1 MTTFRDFEDAEGR
14 VDWTAYKK
22 AQEDN
27 GERCITC
34 GSFIIFDKGVRTECR
49 SCKNMD
55 EDDGE
60 IDHDSIIRCPKCR
73 ETVTVADTDM
83 WELYSEDDHDVSCP
97 ECDHEFKVVTSV
109 SYSFCS
115 PEIELPHDK

>member
-1 MTTFRDFEDAEGR
+1 MKAFSDYEDKDGR
-14 VDWTAYKK
+14 IDWTAYHK
-22 AQEDN
+22 AQEDD

-34 GSFIIFDKGVRTECR
+34 GALIIFANGTRAECR
-49 SCKNMD
+49 SCKRVND
-55 EDDGE
+55 DDGE

-73 ETVTVADTDM
+73 ETFTVADTDM

-97 ECDHEFKVVTSV
+97 ECDHEFNVVTSV